1 MIAVVLAILVL
12 IGGTITAVK
21 LRKGFVAAIAA
32 VVMVALLLAGS
43 VRTVPAGHTGVVTTF
58 GRVENYTLDSGAHL
72 VAPWKRVVRMDNRVQ
87 KHTIELPCFS
97 SDIQE
102 VNVSYTVNCRI
113 SKADAMTLFSTVGIS
128 YYDVV
133 IAPNVAESVKVA
145 TARYTAEALV
155 AMRDSLAMEIE
166 DILSAKL
173 SSYNIEL
180 VGTSIENMDFTDVFT
195 NAVEAKQ
202 VAQQNKLR
210 AQTEAEQRVIESE
223 AAAEIRKINADAAA
237 YEVLARAEAEAEAN
251 RMISESLTQNLID
264 YTYANSW
271 NGQLPRIVTGEGGG
285 LLINAG
291 DLLGSGERELSPAAP
306 NGE

>member
-12 IGGTITAVK
+12 IDGTIAAVK
-21 LRKGFVAAIAA
+21 LRKGFVAAITA
-32 VVMVALLLAGS
+32 VVVLALLLVGS

-58 GRVENYTLDSGAHL
+58 GRVEDYTLDSGAHL
-72 VAPWKRVVRMDNRVQ
+72 VAPWKRVIRMDNRVQ

-102 VNVSYTVNCRI
+102 VNVSYTVNYQI
-113 SKADAMTLFSTVGIS
+113 SKADAMTLFSTVGVS

-133 IAPNVAESVKVA
+133 ISPNVAESVKVA

-223 AAAEIRKINADAAA
+223 AAAEIKKIAADADA

-251 RMISESLTQNLID
+251 RLISASLTENLID
-264 YTYANSW
+264 YTYANAW

-285 LLINAG
+285 LLVNAG
-291 DLLGSGERELSPAAP
+291 DLLGTGGRDPLEPAQSGE
-306 NGE
+306 

>member
-12 IGGTITAVK
+12 IGGTIAAVK
-21 LRKGFVAAIAA
+21 LRKGFVAAITA
-32 VVMVALLLAGS
+32 VVVLALLLVGS

-58 GRVENYTLDSGAHL
+58 GRVEDYTLDSGAHL
-72 VAPWKRVVRMDNRVQ
+72 VAPWKRVIRMDNRVQ

-102 VNVSYTVNCRI
+102 VNVSYTVNYQI

-155 AMRDSLAMEIE
+155 AMRDSLAQEIE
-166 DILSAKL
+166 GILSAKL
-173 SSYNIEL
+173 SHYNIEL

-223 AAAEIRKINADAAA
+223 AAAEIKKINADAAA
-237 YEVLARAEAEAEAN
+237 YEVLAKAEAEAEAN
-251 RMISESLTQNLID
+251 RMISASLTENLID
-264 YTYANSW
+264 YTYASSW

-291 DLLGSGERELSPAAP
+291 DLLGTGGREPLEPAQAGE
-306 NGE
+306 

>member
-1 MIAVVLAILVL
+1 MIAVVLAVLVL
-12 IGGTITAVK
+12 IGGTIAAVK
-21 LRKGFVAAIAA
+21 LRKGFVAAITA
-32 VVMVALLLAGS
+32 VVVLALLLVGS

-58 GRVENYTLDSGAHL
+58 GRVEDYTLDSGAHL

-102 VNVSYTVNCRI
+102 VNVSYTVNYQI

-155 AMRDSLAMEIE
+155 AMRDSLAQEIE
-166 DILSAKL
+166 GILSAKL
-173 SSYNIEL
+173 SHYNIEL

-223 AAAEIRKINADAAA
+223 AAAEIKKIDADAAA

-251 RMISESLTQNLID
+251 RMISASLTENLID

-271 NGQLPRIVTGEGGG
+271 NGQLPRIVTGEGG

-291 DLLGSGERELSPAAP
+291 DLLGTGDREPSEPAQAGE
-306 NGE
+306 

>member
-1 MIAVVLAILVL
+1 MIAVVLAALVL
-12 IGGTITAVK
+12 IGGIITAAK
-21 LRKGFVAAIAA
+21 LRKGFIAAITAII
-32 VVMVALLLAGS
+32 VVALLLLGS

-72 VAPWKRVVRMDNRVQ
+72 VAPWKQVVRMDNRVQ

-102 VNVSYTVNCRI
+102 VNVSYTVNYQIR
-113 SKADAMTLFSTVGIS
+113 KADAMTLFSTVGIS

-133 IAPNVAESVKVA
+133 IAPNIAESVKVA

-155 AMRDSLAMEIE
+155 AMRDSLAREIE

-173 SSYNIEL
+173 AVYNIEL

-223 AAAEIRKINADAAA
+223 AAAEIKKIDADAAA

-291 DLLGSGERELSPAAP
+291 DLLGTGAREALPESADGE
-306 NGE
+306 

>member
-32 VVMVALLLAGS
+32 VVTVALLLAGS
-43 VRTVPAGHTGVVTTF
+43 VRTVPAGHTGVVTAF

-72 VAPWKRVVRMDNRVQ
+72 VAPWKRVIRMDNRVQ

>member
-1 MIAVVLAILVL
+1 MIAVVLAVLVL
-12 IGGTITAVK
+12 TGGTIAAVK
-21 LRKGFVAAIAA
+21 LRKGFVAAVTA
-32 VVMVALLLAGS
+32 VVVLALLLIGS
-43 VRTVPAGHTGVVTTF
+43 VRSVPAGHTGVVTTF
-58 GRVENYTLDSGAHL
+58 GRVEDYTLDSGAHL

-102 VNVSYTVNCRI
+102 VNVSYTVNYQI
-113 SKADAMTLFSTVGIS
+113 SKADAMTLFSTVGVG

-166 DILSAKL
+166 GILSAKL
-173 SSYNIEL
+173 SHYNIEL

-223 AAAEIRKINADAAA
+223 AAAEIKKINADAAA
-237 YEVLARAEAEAEAN
+237 YEVLAKAEAEAEAN
-251 RMISESLTQNLID
+251 RLISASLTENLID

-271 NGQLPRIVTGEGGG
+271 NGQLPRIVTGESGG

-291 DLLGSGERELSPAAP
+291 DLLGTGGRDPLEPSQSGE
-306 NGE
+306 

>member
-1 MIAVVLAILVL
+1 MIAVVLAILIL
-12 IGGTITAVK
+12 IGGTIAAVK
-21 LRKGFVAAIAA
+21 LRKGFVAAITA
-32 VVMVALLLAGS
+32 VVAAALLLVGS

-58 GRVENYTLDSGAHL
+58 GRVEDYTLDSGAHL
-72 VAPWKRVVRMDNRVQ
+72 VAPWKRVIRMDNRVQ

-102 VNVSYTVNCRI
+102 VNVSYTVNYQI

-155 AMRDSLAMEIE
+155 AMRDSLAQEIE
-166 DILSAKL
+166 GILSAKL
-173 SSYNIEL
+173 SHYNIEL

-223 AAAEIRKINADAAA
+223 AAAEIKRINADAAA
-237 YEVLARAEAEAEAN
+237 YEVLAGAEAEAEAN
-251 RMISESLTQNLID
+251 RLISASLTENLID

-291 DLLGSGERELSPAAP
+291 DLLGTGGREPLEAVQSGE
-306 NGE
+306 

>member
-1 MIAVVLAILVL
+1 MNSRHIA
-12 IGGTITAVK
+12 
-21 LRKGFVAAIAA
+21 AAAA
-32 VVMVALLLAGS
+32 VVFVLLGS
-43 VRTVPAGHTGVVTTF
+43 IRTVPAGHTGVVTTF

-72 VAPWKRVVRMDNRVQ
+72 VAPWKNVIRMDNRVQ

-102 VNVSYTVNCRI
+102 VNVSYTVNYQI
-113 SKADAMTLFSTVGIS
+113 SKADAMTLFSTVGVG

-173 SSYNIEL
+173 SHYNIEL

-210 AQTEAEQRVIESE
+210 AQTEAEQKVIESKAE
-223 AAAEIRKINADAAA
+223 AEQRKIDADAAA
-237 YEVLARAEAEAEAN
+237 YETQVAADAAAYRTRANAEAEAEAN
-251 RMISESLTQNLID
+251 RKIAESLTDDLID
-264 YTYANSW
+264 YTYAGSW
-271 NGQLPRIVTGEGGG
+271 DGSLPQIVSGNGGSVIVNASDMLRGE
-285 LLINAG
+285 
-291 DLLGSGERELSPAAP
+291 
-306 NGE
+306 

>member
-1 MIAVVLAILVL
+1 VLSCV
-12 IGGTITAVK
+12 T
-21 LRKGFVAAIAA
+21 
-32 VVMVALLLAGS
+32 
-43 VRTVPAGHTGVVTTF
+43 TVPTGHTGVVTTF

-102 VNVSYTVNCRI
+102 VNVSYTVNYRI

-291 DLLGSGERELSPAAP
+291 DLLGTDDREPSVPAQAGE
-306 NGE
+306 

>member
-21 LRKGFVAAIAA
+21 LRKVFVAAIAA
-32 VVMVALLLAGS
+32 VVMIALLLAGS

-102 VNVSYTVNCRI
+102 VNVSYTVNYRI

-291 DLLGSGERELSPAAP
+291 DLLGSGERELSPAVP